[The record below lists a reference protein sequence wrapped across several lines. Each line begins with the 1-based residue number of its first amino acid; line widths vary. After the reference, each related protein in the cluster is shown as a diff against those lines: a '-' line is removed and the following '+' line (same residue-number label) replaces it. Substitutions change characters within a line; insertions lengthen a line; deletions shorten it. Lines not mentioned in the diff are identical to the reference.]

1 MSKILVADDEKNIRE
16 GIATYLEDEG
26 YFVFTASDGE
36 EALETI
42 ENENLD
48 VIISDLRMPQIS
60 GEKLLKI
67 VKEKN
72 LKIPFIILTAH
83 GTVDS
88 AVDAMRE
95 GAYDFLTK
103 PLDLERLLLIIKR
116 SLNKKENNNEENVNL
131 ENILI
136 RKDLKYYEKIIGKS
150 LLMQKIF
157 ELVIKIAKSN
167 ASVLIT
173 GESGVGKEI
182 IADAIFDLSNRND
195 KPFIKVNCAA
205 LSESILESELF
216 GHEKGAFTGAISKK
230 KGRFELA
237 NKGTIFLDE
246 IAEISPEIQ
255 VKLLR
260 VLQNKTFERVGG
272 ETTIKVDIRLLAATN
287 KNLEE
292 EIKKGKF
299 REDLFYRL
307 NIININIPPLRERKD
322 DISNLTSIL
331 IRDVAK
337 ENNRQEKT
345 LSNDAIKALYYYDWP
360 GNIRELKNVLESALI
375 LSKGKQITKEDL
387 PAKIK
392 NNENLIFKIT
402 LPIGISLK
410 EAEKEIIKQTLFHSK
425 NNKSKCAEI
434 LKIGRKTLHNKII
447 EYQIDQ

>member
-1 MSKILVADDEKNIRE
+1 
-16 GIATYLEDEG
+16 
-26 YFVFTASDGE
+26 
-36 EALETI
+36 
-42 ENENLD
+42 
-48 VIISDLRMPQIS
+48 
-60 GEKLLKI
+60 
-67 VKEKN
+67 
-72 LKIPFIILTAH
+72 
-83 GTVDS
+83 
-88 AVDAMRE
+88 MRE

-116 SLNKKENNNEENVNL
+116 SLNKKESNDDENANL

-136 RKDLKYYEKIIGKS
+136 RKDLKYYEKIMGKS

-216 GHEKGAFTGAISKK
+216 GHEKGAFTGAISQK

-287 KNLEE
+287 KNIEE
-292 EIKKGKF
+292 EIKKK
-299 REDLFYRL
+299 
-307 NIININIPPLRERKD
+307 
-322 DISNLTSIL
+322 NL
-331 IRDVAK
+331 
-337 ENNRQEKT
+337 EK
-345 LSNDAIKALYYYDWP
+345 IY
-360 GNIRELKNVLESALI
+360 
-375 LSKGKQITKEDL
+375 
-387 PAKIK
+387 
-392 NNENLIFKIT
+392 F
-402 LPIGISLK
+402 
-410 EAEKEIIKQTLFHSK
+410 
-425 NNKSKCAEI
+425 
-434 LKIGRKTLHNKII
+434 
-447 EYQIDQ
+447 ID

>member
-1 MSKILVADDEKNIRE
+1 
-16 GIATYLEDEG
+16 
-26 YFVFTASDGE
+26 
-36 EALETI
+36 
-42 ENENLD
+42 
-48 VIISDLRMPQIS
+48 
-60 GEKLLKI
+60 
-67 VKEKN
+67 
-72 LKIPFIILTAH
+72 
-83 GTVDS
+83 
-88 AVDAMRE
+88 MRE

-116 SLNKKENNNEENVNL
+116 SLNKKENNNGENVNL

>member
-1 MSKILVADDEKNIRE
+1 
-16 GIATYLEDEG
+16 
-26 YFVFTASDGE
+26 
-36 EALETI
+36 
-42 ENENLD
+42 
-48 VIISDLRMPQIS
+48 
-60 GEKLLKI
+60 
-67 VKEKN
+67 
-72 LKIPFIILTAH
+72 
-83 GTVDS
+83 
-88 AVDAMRE
+88 MRE

-157 ELVIKIAKSN
+157 GLVIKIAKSN

-360 GNIRELKNVLESALI
+360 GNIRELKNS
-375 LSKGKQITKEDL
+375 T
-387 PAKIK
+387 
-392 NNENLIFKIT
+392 
-402 LPIGISLK
+402 
-410 EAEKEIIKQTLFHSK
+410 
-425 NNKSKCAEI
+425 
-434 LKIGRKTLHNKII
+434 
-447 EYQIDQ
+447 

>member
-16 GIATYLEDEG
+16 GIAAYLEDEG

-72 LKIPFIILTAH
+72 FKIPFIILTAH

>member
-72 LKIPFIILTAH
+72 LGIPFIILTAH

-116 SLNKKENNNEENVNL
+116 SLNKKENNDDENPNL

-136 RKDLKYYEKIIGKS
+136 RKDLKYYEKIMGKS

-230 KGRFELA
+230 KADLNLQTKAQF
-237 NKGTIFLDE
+237 FLM
-246 IAEISPEIQ
+246 
-255 VKLLR
+255 R
-260 VLQNKTFERVGG
+260 
-272 ETTIKVDIRLLAATN
+272 
-287 KNLEE
+287 
-292 EIKKGKF
+292 
-299 REDLFYRL
+299 
-307 NIININIPPLRERKD
+307 
-322 DISNLTSIL
+322 
-331 IRDVAK
+331 
-337 ENNRQEKT
+337 
-345 LSNDAIKALYYYDWP
+345 
-360 GNIRELKNVLESALI
+360 
-375 LSKGKQITKEDL
+375 
-387 PAKIK
+387 
-392 NNENLIFKIT
+392 
-402 LPIGISLK
+402 
-410 EAEKEIIKQTLFHSK
+410 
-425 NNKSKCAEI
+425 
-434 LKIGRKTLHNKII
+434 
-447 EYQIDQ
+447 